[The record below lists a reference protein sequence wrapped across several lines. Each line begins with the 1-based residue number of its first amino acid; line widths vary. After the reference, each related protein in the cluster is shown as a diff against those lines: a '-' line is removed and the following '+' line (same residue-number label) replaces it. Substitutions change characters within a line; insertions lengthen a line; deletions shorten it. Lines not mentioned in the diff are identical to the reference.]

1 MNIVQIASLAGIV
14 LCVIFLILLLI
25 GSIAER
31 IRLRREI
38 ERDEAYRESW
48 AAWGDVTDLR
58 SVS

>member
-14 LCVIFLILLLI
+14 LCVIFLVMILI

-31 IRLRREI
+31 IRARRA
-38 ERDEAYRESW
+38 DEAYRESW
-48 AAWGDVTDLR
+48 SAWGDITDLR

>member
-14 LCVIFLILLLI
+14 LCVIFLILVLI

-31 IRLRREI
+31 IRARRA
-38 ERDEAYRESW
+38 DEEYKEGW
-48 AAWGDVTDLR
+48 GAWGDVTDLR

>member
-14 LCVIFLILLLI
+14 LCMIFLVLVLI

-31 IRLRREI
+31 IRARRA
-38 ERDEAYRESW
+38 DEAYREGW